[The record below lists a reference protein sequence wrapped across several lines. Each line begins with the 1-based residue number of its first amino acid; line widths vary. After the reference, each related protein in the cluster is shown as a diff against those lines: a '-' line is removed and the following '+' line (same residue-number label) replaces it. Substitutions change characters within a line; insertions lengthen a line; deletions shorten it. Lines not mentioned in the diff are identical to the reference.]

1 MAKRR
6 LHSNLNGLTTAQIKF
21 KGLAPKDNQN
31 APAATRQSTTI
42 LNLDDSQSC
51 NHRRG
56 LTAMEQPTKQPT
68 ASSEEDDKGEVGRM
82 ANFPK
87 IVVRTEKKDG
97 SIKHSFPFLE
107 KKTQDEREYELFK
120 QLAIEEPWSASNK
133 GTAWENVV
141 KNLRS
146 IEKGDRTNLFPHVS
160 VHTIK
165 SRFMK
170 VCQHMKEF
178 MNGALFR
185 SGTDDEVTNDFVDL
199 VEQVLQS
206 YYESQDTAISNK
218 KRVNDRRDADRKD
231 AETLRRVSMGDS
243 SREEIQSL
251 RPTPA
256 KRSKVPLGLSDVG
269 SALSHTDSLLS
280 SFANLK
286 REQMELEKQQ
296 LEVEK
301 QRIALEE
308 KRIAESKKEREQT
321 MSVMARMVEMLGA
334 VSPTNP
340 NPPAQAFSHYP
351 PPVAHMQRQPDPQ
364 PWAPRGVGENNSDE
378 ESK

>member
-1 MAKRR
+1 
-6 LHSNLNGLTTAQIKF
+6 
-21 KGLAPKDNQN
+21 
-31 APAATRQSTTI
+31 
-42 LNLDDSQSC
+42 
-51 NHRRG
+51 
-56 LTAMEQPTKQPT
+56 MEQPSKQPT

-146 IEKGDRTNLFPHVS
+146 IEKGDGTNLFPHVS

-206 YYESQDTAISNK
+206 YYESQDTAVSNK

-231 AETLRRVSMGDS
+231 AETLRRVSMGDA

-321 MSVMARMVEMLGA
+321 MSIMARMVEMLGA

-340 NPPAQAFSHYP
+340 NPPAPAFSHYP

-364 PWAPRGVGENNSDE
+364 PWAPGGLGENNSDE
-378 ESK
+378 ESE